1 MQMRAYV
8 LVGGAWLGGWCW
20 QKVARRMRDDGH
32 DAESARKFAF
42 GDVIRGDE
50 PLEVLGEQT

>member
-1 MQMRAYV
+1 LSAWP
-8 LVGGAWLGGWCW
+8 LSNAGGTIFI
-20 QKVARRMRDDGH
+20 
-32 DAESARKFAF
+32 AESARKFAF